1 MKEQRK
7 KHGKGIM
14 RVYSTLPDD
23 QSEESSVES
32 PSEPISIEMIT
43 KVISG
48 MNSGKAAVPSG
59 IVSETLKLV
68 WGAGIVK
75 VHDFV
80 EVDISERHIPM
91 TGGGATLSFVRE
103 QRGSSKQ
110 RQLQTLRIVLSG
122 EGVFHE
128 NLSDIEPLP
137 WERKTS

>member
-7 KHGKGIM
+7 KHRKSIM

-32 PSEPISIEMIT
+32 PSEPIFIEMIT
-43 KVISG
+43 KAKSG
-48 MNSGKAAVPSG
+48 MNSSKAAVPSG

-80 EVDISERHIPM
+80 EVDFSERHIP
-91 TGGGATLSFVRE
+91 TDW
-103 QRGSSKQ
+103 QGSY
-110 RQLQTLRIVLSG
+110 IVICTRAK
-122 EGVFHE
+122 GV
-128 NLSDIEPLP
+128 L
-137 WERKTS
+137 